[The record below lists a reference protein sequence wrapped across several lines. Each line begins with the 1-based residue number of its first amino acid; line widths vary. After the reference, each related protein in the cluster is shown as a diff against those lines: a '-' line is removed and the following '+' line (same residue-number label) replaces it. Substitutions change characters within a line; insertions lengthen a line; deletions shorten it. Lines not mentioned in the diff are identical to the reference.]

1 LDVLAAAGRYDNLIA
16 QYSNP
21 KPRSDPICAFAVQ
34 IALEKIAMVLAAFQS
49 TSVKALVK
57 EQRSFGFWSPRR
69 CDVYILSYQTGYL
82 QDRLEV
88 ASLLW
93 QNNISA
99 DIMYDAN
106 LMEPE
111 HESHVDLCVREG
123 ILFAIYPRP
132 RTVRR
137 EQAAF
142 KVKSIL
148 KGTVYEVS
156 RQDLVGW
163 LQHQIAEQKRVD
175 LATSGSSAYPD
186 TLTAPVP
193 SKDASAPEVQLVLP
207 VDTKKQ
213 KKHVKQILLDRAY
226 EKAGHLKTAAQ
237 NGLPMLAV
245 DVPNAVFDTLMKN
258 ASWITDE
265 ETWKGITASMPTVYM
280 AYAQQIREAAAKRKV
295 EGFPY
300 LLLYATRE
308 ERMQILTLN

>member
-1 LDVLAAAGRYDNLIA
+1 
-16 QYSNP
+16 
-21 KPRSDPICAFAVQ
+21 
-34 IALEKIAMVLAAFQS
+34 M
-49 TSVKALVK
+49 
-57 EQRSFGFWSPRR
+57 
-69 CDVYILSYQTGYL
+69 
-82 QDRLEV
+82 
-88 ASLLW
+88 
-93 QNNISA
+93 
-99 DIMYDAN
+99 
-106 LMEPE
+106 
-111 HESHVDLCVREG
+111 
-123 ILFAIYPRP
+123 
-132 RTVRR
+132 RR

-148 KGTVYEVS
+148 KGTVYEGLYFLIFSTFEANRRTVS

-186 TLTAPVP
+186 ALTVPVP
-193 SKDASAPEVQLVLP
+193 SKDASAPEVQLILP
-207 VDTKKQ
+207 VDTRKQ
-213 KKHVKQILLDRAY
+213 KKHVKQILLDRGNANHKCDFKSTDVCLAY

-265 ETWKGITASMPTVYM
+265 ETWKGITASMPTVHM
-280 AYAQQIREAAAKRKV
+280 AYAQQIREAAAKRKA